1 MEKSFQKK
9 RVFSNPGICFL
20 LFFITYTIST
30 FYLFYRQSVAL
41 PGENYLSDMPFY
53 IMGAFG
59 ENLRDPYPYKLF
71 FWCIRLFS
79 YIFSKEISAAVATTL
94 FNSLNVFVLYHFAK
108 KLIQKDL
115 QSDLKNT
122 FMIFSWLIASMVI
135 IPYFNIYKFPGQF
148 YIGQGTGNMWHNAT
162 YLATRPFSTASFFLF
177 IEILDDFDHKRV
189 VHNKKLVLFSIS
201 LFLSVFAKPT
211 FAIVFF
217 PAVLAI
223 IVVKFVKGSINSF
236 SNLLKVLIC
245 FLPAGLDMIRQFFPV
260 FVRGEGSGIGF
271 GFADVWRLY
280 SDNIFL
286 SITLCFAFPMFIYL
300 LNFRSLIK
308 NNLLLTSLIL
318 TLISLAEGIFIY
330 EKGPRMPDGNFLQG
344 YQHAM
349 FYSFICTSIFFV
361 NKKSHRMSKTY
372 SIMGAIIFFAH
383 VVSGCYYFIRI
394 LSGMKFY

>member
-1 MEKSFQKK
+1 MEKSFRKK
-9 RVFSNPGICFL
+9 RVFSSPAICFL
-20 LFFITYTIST
+20 LFFITYTAAT
-30 FYLFYRQSVAL
+30 FYLFYLQSAAL

-79 YIFSKEISAAVATTL
+79 CIFSKEISAAVATTL

-108 KLIQKDL
+108 KLIKKDL
-115 QSDLKNT
+115 QSDFKNT
-122 FMIFSWLIASMVI
+122 FLIFSWLIASMVI
-135 IPYFNIYKFPGQF
+135 VPYFNIYKFPGQY

-177 IEILDDFDHKRV
+177 IEILDDLDHSGI
-189 VHNKKLVLFSIS
+189 VHIKKFGLFSIS
-201 LFLSVFAKPT
+201 LFLSVFTKPT

-217 PAVLAI
+217 PAVLI
-223 IVVKFVKGSINSF
+223 ILVVKFLKGSINSF
-236 SNLLKVLIC
+236 PNLFKILLC
-245 FLPAGLDMIRQFFPV
+245 FIPAGLDMIRQFFPV

-271 GFADVWRLY
+271 GFADVWSLY
-280 SDNIFL
+280 SDNILL
-286 SITLCFAFPMFIYL
+286 SIILCFAFPIFIYL
-300 LNFRSLIK
+300 SNLRNLIK
-308 NNLLLTSLIL
+308 NNPLFISLIL
-318 TLISLAEGIFIY
+318 TLVTLAEGIFIY

-361 NKKSHRMSKTY
+361 NEKSHRMSKAYNIT
-372 SIMGAIIFFAH
+372 GAIIFSAH
-383 VVSGCYYFIRI
+383 VVSGFYYFIRI